1 MTPYELLRPISR
13 RVTACLWICFSSGR
27 SNQRRIRRS
36 RQPERAPP
44 FGGALPTSYLR
55 LAKNQPAKVGVAST
69 GVAGAG
75 ATAGAA
81 VAGAAVGAAAAALV
95 VSGAATGL

>member
-1 MTPYELLRPISR
+1 MTAPYGEGMTQKTTKPCRTGSWCTPEMQKGPTLRWGPSKYY
-13 RVTACLWICFSSGR
+13 
-27 SNQRRIRRS
+27 
-36 RQPERAPP
+36 
-44 FGGALPTSYLR
+44 LPT

-75 ATAGAA
+75 AIAGAA
-81 VAGAAVGAAAAALV
+81 VAGAAVAGAAAAALV